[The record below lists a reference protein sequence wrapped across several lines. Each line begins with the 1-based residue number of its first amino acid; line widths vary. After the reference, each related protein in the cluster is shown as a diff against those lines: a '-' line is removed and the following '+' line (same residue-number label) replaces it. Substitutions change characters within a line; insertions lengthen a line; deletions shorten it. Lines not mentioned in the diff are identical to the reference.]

1 MKDIDFFFSILIRYV
16 CCFSTSVYRLCIVLW
31 DFKFWSINVS
41 EQNFEICFS
50 EATHKWHR
58 QENEQD
64 MFGQNTKTYNKLS
77 NEKHHK
83 KTYHMGYFL
92 KYLSHHRQIIFTQ
105 LIWNYAILPWN
116 NISLLHKLE
125 TLFLD
130 NTCHVPLSQNS
141 P

>member
-1 MKDIDFFFSILIRYV
+1 
-16 CCFSTSVYRLCIVLW
+16 
-31 DFKFWSINVS
+31 
-41 EQNFEICFS
+41 
-50 EATHKWHR
+50 
-58 QENEQD
+58 

-130 NTCHVPLSQNS
+130 NTCHVTLKFKNLASIWCMFHFYIFTLMLQNLKS
-141 P
+141 HKTMHNLHTLVEKQQTYLINMEKKSISFIYLYASKY